1 MSRFF
6 RVRKTSR
13 PCLMAE
19 LLEEMAARQSAYGVP
34 ARDPIPLRPLS
45 RGEKLL
51 LHLSLFMVGSG
62 SLVMINLGRDPQHL
76 WFWPWVAGWAGLLLL
91 HGAVVLAK
99 GLTRPAPVPNGNPP
113 RARPGR

>member
-1 MSRFF
+1 MSRFS
-6 RVRKTSR
+6 RLRKTSR

-19 LLEEMAARQSAYGVP
+19 LLDEMAARQSACGMP
-34 ARDPIPLRPLS
+34 AYDLIPLTPLS

-51 LHLSLFMVGSG
+51 LHLSVFMVGSG

-99 GLTRPAPVPNGNPP
+99 GLTRPAPEPSGSPP